1 MTSTTGEA
9 RCACCGAPLS
19 ATPVW
24 VKHGYAIHACT
35 GCGVR
40 MVWPTPGADELAAV
54 YTAAYFQR
62 GDKYSEA
69 ARRAA
74 ARNDAFKLGLIRTHR
89 TGGSL
94 LDVGCATGSFLAA
107 AREAGFAISG
117 VEPAGSAAAT
127 ASERLG
133 LPVHAGD
140 LASAAFPSGRF
151 EVATLWDVI
160 EHVTD
165 PSAVIA
171 ETARV
176 LAPGGVLVV
185 STGDIASP
193 WARLTGA
200 RWPLLTPPQH
210 LSYFTRDSLCRLLAR
225 HGFDVVSVRH
235 PGKWVTLG
243 FALFKAVE
251 SWGRWARP
259 LAALIRRLGM
269 DGWRLYLNFGDIMTV
284 VAVKRGEG

>member
-1 MTSTTGEA
+1 MTSTTVEA
-9 RCACCGAPLS
+9 QCSCCGSPLS
-19 ATPVW
+19 PAPVG
-24 VKHGYAIHACT
+24 VKCGYTIHACT
-35 GCGVR
+35 DCGVR
-40 MVWPTPGADELAAV
+40 MVWPIPGPEELARV

-69 ARRAA
+69 AKKA
-74 ARNDAFKLGLIRTHR
+74 ARENDRRKLGWIQARQPR
-89 TGGSL
+89 GKL

-107 AREAGFAISG
+107 AREAGYEISG
-117 VEPAGSAAAT
+117 VEPAESAAAT

-133 LPVHAGD
+133 IAVHSGD
-140 LASAAFPSGRF
+140 LASASLPAGWFD
-151 EVATLWDVI
+151 VATLWDVI

-165 PSAVIA
+165 PSAVIGEA
-171 ETARV
+171 ARI
-176 LAPGGVLVV
+176 LAPGGILVV

-193 WARLTGA
+193 WARLTGF

-210 LSYFTRDSLCRLLAR
+210 LFYFTPSSLRCLVER
-225 HGFDVVSVRH
+225 HGFTVDSLRH

-259 LAALIRRLGM
+259 LASFIRLLGI
-269 DGWRLYLNFGDIMTV
+269 DGWRIYLNFGDIMTM
-284 VAVKRGEG
+284 VAVKREAR